1 MRILVT
7 GGAGYIGSHVVK
19 ALGKE
24 GHDLL
29 VYDNLSTGH
38 EWAILSGRLRRGDLA
53 DRDAILDAL
62 QEFRP
67 EAVMHF
73 AASIQVEESV
83 REPLAYYRN
92 NVIHTLNLL
101 EAMREAGVPR
111 FIYSSTAAVYGIPER
126 IPVDEQ
132 TPLRPINPYG
142 ASKVMIEQVLTDLA
156 AATDFRCCALRYF
169 NVAGADPQ
177 GRIGQAYRHAT
188 HLITRALKTAKGEYP
203 KLSIYGTDYPTPDGT
218 CIRDYI
224 HVDDLAAAHILALS
238 PPHGNGPVGDD
249 ELRLRSRLFGARGGR
264 RRKEGHGHR
273 LPGGG
278 DRPPRA
284 AIPRRSS
291 PTAAGSGNS
300 PAGSRATTTSSSSS
314 APPGPGRE
322 NNKRRGNG
330 FYRSGGAAAA
340 HLWKNCMQISRRSS
354 PTASTSTG
362 RRSRSW
368 SRRSPPMSAQS
379 TPSAAPREPTPS

>member
-29 VYDNLSTGH
+29 IYDNLSTGH
-38 EWAILSGRLRRGDLA
+38 EWAVLSGRLRRADLA

-62 QEFRP
+62 REFRP

-73 AASIQVEESV
+73 AASIQVDESV

-101 EAMREAGVPR
+101 EAMREAGVSR
-111 FIYSSTAAVYGIPER
+111 FIHSSTAAVYGIPER

-132 TPLRPINPYG
+132 APLKPINPYG
-142 ASKVMIEQVLTDLA
+142 ASKVMIERVLADLA
-156 AATDFRCCALRYF
+156 AATDFRYCALRYF

-177 GRIGQAYRHAT
+177 GRIGQSYRFAT
-188 HLITRALKTAKGEYP
+188 HLITRALKAAKGESP

-224 HVDDLAAAHILALS
+224 HVDDLAAAHVLAL
-238 PPHGNGPVGDD
+238 
-249 ELRLRSRLFGARGGR
+249 RLLMETGRSETMNCGY
-264 RRKEGHGHR
+264 GHGY
-273 LPGGG
+273 
-278 DRPPRA
+278 
-284 AIPRRSS
+284 SV
-291 PTAAGSGNS
+291 
-300 PAGSRATTTSSSSS
+300 
-314 APPGPGRE
+314 RE
-322 NNKRRGNG
+322 VADVAKKVTGID
-330 FYRSGGAAAA
+330 FAVEE
-340 HLWKNCMQISRRSS
+340 
-354 PTASTSTG
+354 TG
-362 RRSRSW
+362 RRAGDPPALVAD
-368 SRRSPPMSAQS
+368 SRRIRELTGWQ
-379 TPSAAPREPTPS
+379 PRHDDIEFIVRTAWEWERKQ